1 MLYIMEK
8 TTWDHIH
15 NTFDDLSDE
24 QFKLFTDKLVDSR
37 MQPRTRRNAVEGK
50 DRSDVARHIIDNYTE
65 TSAIDVTVLILK
77 AIGCS
82 NAAQEL
88 EGLGKAGTPS
98 SANISAS
105 GTSTTANISASACS
119 GAAFIDA
126 KWSDLVQRT
135 TGLEAIL
142 DILLMRGILTDEEYS
157 NIMAE
162 HTQQKM
168 MRALIIGPMRAAGD
182 GGKNALYEILMKQK
196 PYMMKD
202 LGAQ

>member
-24 QFKLFTDKLVDSR
+24 QFKRFTDKLVDSR

-88 EGLGKAGTPS
+88 EGLGK
-98 SANISAS
+98 
-105 GTSTTANISASACS
+105 ACS